1 MALLLAA
8 LITLLGL
15 GLSVPG
21 GECSRASDGAVPVGT
36 VTVGKAPI
44 GATSV
49 GRAPV
54 GTVSIGKASIGATS
68 VGTASTGATSVG
80 TVSIG
85 ATFFGTLSLGTSSV
99 GTSSPNTAS
108 PNTASPG
115 TASDG
120 AVRGTEVASA
130 QSTTQATD
138 GDPALTA
145 AALRNHRDVVGERG
159 GECRLPP
166 VFAPG
171 TSRGPAVHPLQPA
184 RPPHS
189 AVVPCG
195 SGQPSHRHGVRAPP
209 PLSGI

>member
-15 GLSVPG
+15 SAPG
-21 GECSRASDGAVPVGT
+21 GECYRASVGAVPVGT
-36 VTVGKAPI
+36 VSA
-44 GATSV
+44 
-49 GRAPV
+49 
-54 GTVSIGKASIGATS
+54 GKASIGATS
-68 VGTASTGATSVG
+68 VGTALVGTVSAGKASIGATSVGKMSIGATSAGTVSTGATSV
-80 TVSIG
+80 
-85 ATFFGTLSLGTSSV
+85 GTLSLGTSSV
-99 GTSSPNTAS
+99 GTAS

-115 TASDG
+115 TSSDG
-120 AVRGTEVASA
+120 AVRGTEVVSA
-130 QSTTQATD
+130 QSGTQATD

-145 AALRNHRDVVGERG
+145 ALRNHRDAVGERG

-171 TSRGPAVHPLQPA
+171 TSRGPAVHPLRPT
-184 RPPHS
+184 RPPHA
-189 AVVPCG
+189 AVVPCA